1 MTRLLQR
8 RLPTPISSR
17 SGWKS
22 DSTRTA
28 SFPDAHFVENGGVR
42 LAGILFDFD
51 GLVLDTETSEYLTVA
66 ESFADHGLE
75 LRRDEWMTRIGSADH
90 PHWTEMLETALGRP
104 LTNREEVLETRRA
117 RHHALISRETVRPGV
132 VELAT
137 AARDAGVGVAIASSS
152 PLDWVLGHITRLGVD
167 HLFPVRATRDDVGH
181 ARTKPQPDLF
191 LLAAQRLGVDPGD
204 CVVLEDSEP
213 GITAAARAGCATV
226 GVPAGMTAHLT
237 FDDADLVVPSL
248 AEVDLACLDSL
259 L

>member
-1 MTRLLQR
+1 M
-8 RLPTPISSR
+8 
-17 SGWKS
+17 
-22 DSTRTA
+22 
-28 SFPDAHFVENGGVR
+28 R

-75 LRRDEWMTRIGSADH
+75 LPRDEWVKIIGTADH

-104 LTNREEVLETRRA
+104 LTNMEEVLEVRRA
-117 RHHALISRETVRPGV
+117 RHHARISQETVRPGV

-152 PLDWVLGHITRLGVD
+152 PLDWVEGHLVRLGID

-181 ARTKPQPDLF
+181 AKTKPFPDLF
-191 LLAAQRLGVDPGD
+191 LLAAERLGLDPRD

-213 GITAAARAGCATV
+213 GVTAGNAAGCVTV
-226 GVPAGMTAHLT
+226 GVPAGMTAHLA
-237 FDDADLVVPSL
+237 FEHADLVVPSL
-248 AEVDLACLDSL
+248 AEVDLVRLDAL
-259 L
+259 LGAVARPRQ